1 VEDLKQKLETMKQQA
16 LIGNEDISYNLLPQ
30 LDNLEKNLK
39 SVISQQ
45 KDSNAKFQNQIT
57 ELKKEKV
64 QV

>member
-1 VEDLKQKLETMKQQA
+1 MKQQA